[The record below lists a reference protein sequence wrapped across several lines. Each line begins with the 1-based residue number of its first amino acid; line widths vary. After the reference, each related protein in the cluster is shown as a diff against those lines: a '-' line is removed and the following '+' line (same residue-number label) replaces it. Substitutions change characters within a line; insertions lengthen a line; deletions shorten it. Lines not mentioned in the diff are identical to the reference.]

1 MAATSQSFTEAE
13 RLAIRY
19 LQDEIDW
26 ARRAGR
32 VLIGFMLG
40 SSLSYLL
47 AASQVDLDPAFR
59 ALSAGI
65 SSAVLLVAFMWF
77 RYYFRRVA
85 SQKSHLQAIIRSKLS
100 GDTKEHFE
108 EAIEAERLR

>member
-1 MAATSQSFTEAE
+1 MPVASQSFTEAE

-26 ARRAGR
+26 ARRASR

-47 AASQVDLDPAFR
+47 VVSQVDLDLVFR
-59 ALSAGI
+59 GLSAGI
-65 SSAVLLVAFMWF
+65 SSAVLIVAFSWF
-77 RYYFRRVA
+77 YYYFQRVA
-85 SQKSHLQAIIRSKLS
+85 SQKSYLQAIIRSKLS
-100 GDTKEHFE
+100 GDTKEHFDK
-108 EAIEAERLR
+108 AIEAERLR